1 MEMDGQVDARIGS
14 LGVADTGESYKESL
28 LITQPSAVAS
38 EDIKERH
45 INTAPHTPEPDE
57 DDGED
62 ELGDDEEL
70 DEDDMVSSAVRVVRF
85 ERRMG
90 PGNVRVDVDAAV

>member
-1 MEMDGQVDARIGS
+1 MGEWARIIS
-14 LGVADTGESYKESL
+14 LEVAGTRESPKVSL
-28 LITQPSAVAS
+28 LTTQPSAVAS

-45 INTAPHTPEPDE
+45 INTAPHTPEPEE

-70 DEDDMVSSAVRVVRF
+70 DEDDMVSSAVRVVLS
-85 ERRMG
+85 ERGWAMVMLLSMLIMLCRS
-90 PGNVRVDVDAAV
+90 R